1 MQVNQANKAQVC
13 RELLGACLPVFTLLH
28 LCSAAQAE
36 TNSSRRV
43 STRGQQSLC
52 IVQQQGQFRGG
63 KMGSRVIRE
72 APPK

>member
-1 MQVNQANKAQVC
+1 MQVNQKNKAKVC
-13 RELLGACLPVFTLLH
+13 RELLSACLPVFTLLH
-28 LCSAAQAE
+28 LCSAARAE

-43 STRGQQSLC
+43 STRGQQFLC
-52 IVQQQGQFRGG
+52 IVQQGQFRGR